1 MSSLLGEKFMKAEP
15 PSVSASLVENGEDE
29 DHGDVLHRLFGDAA
43 AFIGIVAF
51 AKVSGWKL
59 IQGVVKER
67 VAKGL
72 NATFVI
78 GIDFY
83 QSDPEVLRSL
93 LRLRE
98 SAKRA
103 GGEVKVYMGRE
114 AGRYTLHPKAYW
126 FKSRK
131 REVLVLGSAN
141 MTSGGFAD
149 NHELSV
155 ELSGAGPGWQTWLK
169 GWISERISKA
179 DIVEATGPLIDRYES
194 RRDIY
199 RAAMKAAERRAK
211 RSMAEPP
218 GQIVSLADLL
228 GEMRA
233 NDGPEG
239 FAALVKQR
247 RRNHSVARTLLAG
260 LARQPRL
267 NRHKF
272 LAHYEELIGH
282 WHSGGLQRG
291 KTTIAKKAPKFQA
304 AIKALTA
311 ERSDDPATLFN
322 LLKTHFDKVPRAG
335 TNVLT
340 EILHNRDPKR
350 FPVMNRNSVAGMGL
364 ANIAGYPR
372 APAKTTV
379 DGECYARFTADAEA
393 LRQRLQLRDLAELDV
408 LFNFAYWKTDEDS
421 EED

>member
-1 MSSLLGEKFMKAEP
+1 MSSLLGEEIHEVRTTVCVGFA
-15 PSVSASLVENGEDE
+15 GGE
-29 DHGDVLHRLFGDAA
+29 DHGDVLLRHFGDAA

-51 AKVSGWKL
+51 AKMSGWKL
-59 IQGVVKER
+59 IKGVVKER
-67 VAKGL
+67 VERGL
-72 NATFVI
+72 RATFVI

-83 QSDPEVLRSL
+83 QSDPEVLRAL

-98 SAKRA
+98 PAKKA

-114 AGRYTLHPKAYW
+114 AGRYTLHPKSYW
-126 FKSRK
+126 FKG
-131 REVLVLGSAN
+131 REREALLLGSAN

-155 ELSGAGPGWQTWLK
+155 ELSDSGPGWQTWFTR
-169 GWISERISKA
+169 WISERISNE
-179 DIVEATGPLIDRYES
+179 DIVEATGPLINRYES
-194 RRDIY
+194 RRNIY
-199 RAAMKAAERRAK
+199 RAAMKAAERRAN
-211 RSMAEPP
+211 RSMGEPP
-218 GQIVSLADLL
+218 GQIISLADLL
-228 GEMRA
+228 SEMRA
-233 NDGPEG
+233 NVGPEG

-247 RRNHSVARTLLAG
+247 RRNHRMARTLLAG
-260 LARQPRL
+260 LARQPGL
-267 NRHKF
+267 NRQKF
-272 LAHYEELIGH
+272 LTHYEELIGH

-304 AIKALTA
+304 AIRALAA

-322 LLKTHFDKVPRAG
+322 LLKAHFDKVPRAG
-335 TNVLT
+335 INVLT
-340 EILHNRDPKR
+340 EILHTRDPKR

-364 ANIAGYPR
+364 ANIARYPR

-379 DGECYARFTADAEA
+379 DGECYARFTADAEG

-408 LFNFAYWKTDEDS
+408 LFNFAYWKPDEDT